1 MRGTAEAITS
11 NDADISQATYDVTP
25 AHKETSAEAFKVCR
39 LTDNVTDR
47 RLPIR
52 LEIWNIL

>member
-25 AHKETSAEAFKVCR
+25 AHKETSTEAFKER
-39 LTDNVTDR
+39 LQKHSDKHTVV
-47 RLPIR
+47 
-52 LEIWNIL
+52 

>member
-25 AHKETSAEAFKVCR
+25 AHKETSTEAFKE
-39 LTDNVTDR
+39 R
-47 RLPIR
+47 R
-52 LEIWNIL
+52 ETVV